1 MRPLF
6 LDQRKINHLDI
17 IILTRWLSGQ
27 GISET
32 SSGRLGSP
40 ESGKAVSLIFRGQS
54 NQLRFSTMPCVCV
67 WNVGT
72 DDKRLFALY
81 FLGAMMGSY

>member
-67 WNVGT
+67 CGTSEQTINVY
-72 DDKRLFALY
+72 LLY
-81 FLGAMMGSY
+81 TFLGR